1 MIGVT
6 LGTMLLTTTA
16 RMTREPGLLWR
27 HQEPQEPQEM
37 GDVMGTV
44 ARPAGIDGSN
54 AKNYVVAWRRI
65 VSNGRVEVF

>member
-27 HQEPQEPQEM
+27 HQEPQEPQEK
-37 GDVMGTV
+37 GEVMGTV
-44 ARPAGIDGSN
+44 LGLLGLME
-54 AKNYVVAWRRI
+54 AKPRTT
-65 VSNGRVEVF
+65 